1 MSTETPEIPEIAI
14 GGPIRRTIAI
24 LGAGGDLTERLLLPG
39 IAKVVDASPEIEVHL
54 IGAARTPQ
62 SRDEWRG
69 VVRRSLK
76 AAGVSAATI
85 DGLVARSEFVATDAS
100 SPEEL
105 RELLDACPT
114 APLLYIALPPA
125 MGKKVAAA
133 LAELELPGELRIAI
147 EKPFG
152 ESEAD
157 ARELNDALAEVVP
170 DERLW
175 RIDHFLGTPAALE
188 LMRSREVVDAS
199 GVPRLE
205 ASQGGALGRVE
216 IVFEE
221 ELGIE
226 GRGAFYDETGALRDM
241 LQSHLMLMLTL
252 TAMERPGGQ
261 EGRRE
266 GAHDG
271 EGVYDG
277 EGMHDGE
284 GVHDG
289 EGAHDG
295 EPGSTLDDAMIAVLR
310 NVSVWDDEPVSA
322 RRARYT
328 AGDVGGKQLPA
339 YVEEEDVDP
348 ERGTETLAEI
358 TLRVETPRWRGIPF
372 LLRSGKAIGAA
383 RQEIILTP
391 ADPGTEPT
399 RIPLDAPADDN
410 SADPYARVIAGMLGG
425 STLLSVRGDVAEEL
439 WRIVGPVLDA
449 WDRDADDLGEY
460 EAGSAGKVGDE
471 GGR

>member
-1 MSTETPEIPEIAI
+1 MDTSTETPEIPEIAI
-14 GGPIRRTIAI
+14 GGPISRTIAI

-39 IAKVVDASPEIEVHL
+39 IAKVVDASPEVEVHL

-69 VVRRSLK
+69 VVRRSLD

-100 SPEEL
+100 SPDEL

-133 LAELELPGELRIAI
+133 LAELELPDELRIAI

-170 DERLW
+170 EERLW
-175 RIDHFLGTPAALE
+175 RIDHFLGTPAAVE
-188 LMRSREVVDAS
+188 LMRAREVVDAS
-199 GVPRLE
+199 GVPRDE
-205 ASQGGALGRVE
+205 ASEGGALGRVE

-226 GRGAFYDETGALRDM
+226 GRGAFYDQTGALRDM
-241 LQSHLMLMLTL
+241 LQSHLMLMLAL

-261 EGRRE
+261 DRRP
-266 GAHDG
+266 GGPHD
-271 EGVYDG
+271 DG
-277 EGMHDGE
+277 P
-284 GVHDG
+284 
-289 EGAHDG
+289 HDG
-295 EPGSTLDDAMIAVLR
+295 EPAGTLGDAMVDVLR
-310 NVSVWDDEPVSA
+310 TVSVWDDEPVSA

-328 AGDVGGKQLPA
+328 AGEVGGKQLPA
-339 YVEEEDVDP
+339 YVDEEDVDP

-391 ADPGTEPT
+391 ADPDKEPT

-410 SADPYARVIAGMLGG
+410 SADPYARVIAGMLGR

-449 WDRDADDLGEY
+449 WDRDAGDPGEY
-460 EAGSAGKVGDE
+460 EAGSAGKDE
-471 GGR
+471 DGR

>member
-1 MSTETPEIPEIAI
+1 MDTSTETPEIPEIAI
-14 GGPIRRTIAI
+14 GGPVRRTIAI

-39 IAKVVDASPEIEVHL
+39 IAKVVDASPEVEVHL

-69 VVRRSLK
+69 VVRRSLE
-76 AAGVSAATI
+76 AASVSAATI

-157 ARELNDALAEVVP
+157 ARELNEALAKVVP

-175 RIDHFLGTPAALE
+175 RIDHFLGTPAAVE

-199 GVPRLE
+199 GVPLVE
-205 ASQGGALGRVE
+205 ASEGGPLGRVE

-241 LQSHLMLMLTL
+241 LQSHLMLMLAL
-252 TAMERPGGQ
+252 TAMERPGDQ
-261 EGRRE
+261 ESARDA
-266 GAHDG
+266 AHP
-271 EGVYDG
+271 
-277 EGMHDGE
+277 
-284 GVHDG
+284 
-289 EGAHDG
+289 G
-295 EPGSTLDDAMIAVLR
+295 EPAGTLDDAMIDVLR

-328 AGDVGGKQLPA
+328 AGEVGGKQLPA
-339 YVEEEDVDP
+339 YVDEEDVEP

-383 RQEIILTP
+383 RQEIVLTP
-391 ADPGTEPT
+391 ADPGAEPT

-449 WDRDADDLGEY
+449 WDRDAGDLGEY
-460 EAGSAGKVGDE
+460 EAGSAGEVGNEDEDEDEGEDE

>member
-1 MSTETPEIPEIAI
+1 MDTSTETPEIPEIAI

-39 IAKVVDASPEIEVHL
+39 IAKVVDASPEVEVHL

-69 VVRRSLK
+69 VVRRSLE

-157 ARELNDALAEVVP
+157 ARELNEALAEVVP

-175 RIDHFLGTPAALE
+175 RIDHFLGTPAAVE
-188 LMRSREVVDAS
+188 LMRSHAIVDAS
-199 GVPRLE
+199 GVPRVE
-205 ASQGGALGRVE
+205 ASEGGALGRVE

-241 LQSHLMLMLTL
+241 LQSHLMLMLAL
-252 TAMERPGGQ
+252 TAMERPGDQ
-261 EGRRE
+261 ESRND
-266 GAHDG
+266 AANDG
-271 EGVYDG
+271 EQAG
-277 EGMHDGE
+277 
-284 GVHDG
+284 
-289 EGAHDG
+289 
-295 EPGSTLDDAMIAVLR
+295 TLDDAMIDVLR
-310 NVSVWDDEPVSA
+310 NVRVWDDEPVSA

-328 AGDVGGKQLPA
+328 AGEVGGKQLPA
-339 YVEEEDVDP
+339 YVDEEDVEP

-391 ADPGTEPT
+391 ADPGREPT
-399 RIPLDAPADDN
+399 RIRLDAPADDD

-449 WDRDADDLGEY
+449 WDRDADELGEY

>member
-1 MSTETPEIPEIAI
+1 MDTSTETPEIPEIAI

-39 IAKVVDASPEIEVHL
+39 IAKVVDASPEVEVHL

-69 VVRRSLK
+69 VVRRSLE
-76 AAGVSAATI
+76 AASVSAATI

-157 ARELNDALAEVVP
+157 ARELNEALAKVVP

-175 RIDHFLGTPAALE
+175 RIDHFLGTPAAVE

-199 GVPRLE
+199 GVPLVE
-205 ASQGGALGRVE
+205 ASEGGPLGRVE

-241 LQSHLMLMLTL
+241 LQSHLMLMLAL
-252 TAMERPGGQ
+252 TAMERPGDQ
-261 EGRRE
+261 ESARDA
-266 GAHDG
+266 AHP
-271 EGVYDG
+271 
-277 EGMHDGE
+277 
-284 GVHDG
+284 
-289 EGAHDG
+289 G
-295 EPGSTLDDAMIAVLR
+295 EPVGTLDDAMIDVLR

-328 AGDVGGKQLPA
+328 AGEVGGKQLPA
-339 YVEEEDVDP
+339 YVDEEDVEP

-383 RQEIILTP
+383 RQEIVLTP
-391 ADPGTEPT
+391 ADPGAEPT

-449 WDRDADDLGEY
+449 WDRDAGDLGEY
-460 EAGSAGKVGDE
+460 EAGSAGEVGNEDEGEDE